1 MYAKYT
7 HVSMYVYICMYIT
20 AGIVMAQLW
29 YKKVYFERALIASGS
44 AEMTSRMAVM
54 SP

>member
-1 MYAKYT
+1 M
-7 HVSMYVYICMYIT
+7 HVCIYNIICMYIT

-29 YKKVYFERALIASGS
+29 YKKVYFEIALIASGS